1 MGRSKSSSRWLKEHF
16 DDEYV
21 KRAQKDGFRSRATY
35 KLIEIQEKY
44 HLIKPGM
51 NVVDLGAAPGGW
63 SQYAARQT
71 GRKGML
77 IASDILPMEPL
88 PDVKFIEGDF
98 TEQMTLDKI
107 LEKLGSAR
115 ANLVISDLAPNISG
129 LASVD
134 QPRAMYLAELA
145 LDLAVK
151 ILDLKGGFVCKLF
164 QGAGF
169 DEYIA
174 QLRPEFDKVRF
185 FKPKAS
191 RPRSREVYV
200 IATGFRG
207 IVA

>member
-21 KRAQKDGFRSRATY
+21 KRALKDGYRSRAIY

-51 NVVDLGAAPGGW
+51 SVVDLGAAPGSW
-63 SQYAARQT
+63 SQYAAKIT
-71 GRKGML
+71 GSKGMF
-77 IASDILPMEPL
+77 IASDILPMDAL
-88 PDVKFIEGDF
+88 ADVEFIQGDF
-98 TEQMTLDKI
+98 TEQETLDKI
-107 LEKLGSAR
+107 LNKLGKSKAD
-115 ANLVISDLAPNISG
+115 LVISDLAPNISG

-134 QPRAMYLAELA
+134 QPRSMYLAELA
-145 LDLAVK
+145 LDLASKVLNK
-151 ILDLKGGFVCKLF
+151 KGAFISKLF

-169 DEYIA
+169 DEFIA
-174 QLRPEFDKVRF
+174 QLKPEFDKVRF

-207 IVA
+207 SVV

>member
-1 MGRSKSSSRWLKEHF
+1 MGRSKSSARWLKEHF

-21 KRAQKDGFRSRATY
+21 KRAKKEGFRSRATY

-44 HLIKPGM
+44 RLIKPGM
-51 NVVDLGAAPGGW
+51 SVVDLGAAPGGW
-63 SQYAARQT
+63 SQYAAKIT
-71 GRKGML
+71 GSKGMF
-77 IASDILPMEPL
+77 IASDILPMDGL
-88 PDVKFIEGDF
+88 ADVEFIQGDF
-98 TEQMTLDKI
+98 TEQETLDEI
-107 LEKLGSAR
+107 LGKLGENK

-145 LDLAVK
+145 LDFVVK
-151 ILDLKGGFVCKLF
+151 VLVKEGCFISKLF
-164 QGAGF
+164 QGTGC

-174 QLRPEFDKVRF
+174 QLRPNFGKVRF

-191 RPRSREVYV
+191 RPRSREVYI

-207 IVA
+207 EKQ

>member
-21 KRAQKDGFRSRATY
+21 KRALKDGYRSRATY

-44 HLIKPGM
+44 RLIKPGM
-51 NVVDLGAAPGGW
+51 SVVDLGAAPGGW
-63 SQYAARQT
+63 SQYASKIT
-71 GRKGML
+71 GSKGMF
-77 IASDILPMEPL
+77 IASDILPMDAL
-88 PDVKFIEGDF
+88 ADVEFIEGDF
-98 TEQMTLDKI
+98 TEQGTLDKI
-107 LEKLGSAR
+107 LDKLGKDR
-115 ANLVISDLAPNISG
+115 ADLVISDLAPNISG

-134 QPRAMYLAELA
+134 QPRSMYLAELA
-145 LDLAVK
+145 MELASKVLHK
-151 ILDLKGGFVCKLF
+151 KGAFISKLF

-169 DEYIA
+169 DEFIA
-174 QLRPEFDKVRF
+174 QIRPEFDKVRF

-207 IVA
+207 SVV